1 MELLVQI
8 LMLFVVLAT
17 ALRLSFSSR
26 GYALVYALLLG
37 GFVYLSSPYAI
48 EQTKTG
54 LAAYIADR
62 SLREYAAIF
71 ISLEVALFVGYSF
84 SRLERPSSRR
94 GQLLALALAAY
105 PGLLLFPVL
114 FYLQSTLLFALPG
127 VSFSLLAFLL
137 AVTSALAVYGLG
149 RALRWLVPEEELR
162 LEVFFLVQLFT
173 FILGIIASV
182 DETVRTAPSSPIAWR
197 GLALSAG
204 IAVLCFG
211 LGYLIPRIKQS
222 LRHKA

>member
-84 SRLERPSSRR
+84 SRLERPCSRR

-137 AVTSALAVYGLG
+137 AVASALAVYGLG

-204 IAVLCFG
+204 IAALCFG

-222 LRHKA
+222 FRHKA

>member
-84 SRLERPSSRR
+84 SRLERPHSRR

-137 AVTSALAVYGLG
+137 AVASALAVYGLG

-204 IAVLCFG
+204 IAALCFG

>member
-17 ALRLSFSSR
+17 ALRLSFASR
-26 GYALVYALLLG
+26 HYALGYAVLVAL
-37 GFVYLSSPYAI
+37 FVYSSSPYAI

-84 SRLERPSSRR
+84 ARLERPRLRR
-94 GQLLALALAAY
+94 GRWLALALGAY
-105 PGLLLFPVL
+105 PGLLAFAVL
-114 FYLQSTLLFALPG
+114 FYLQSSLLFALPG
-127 VSFSLLAFLL
+127 FSFSLLAVLL
-137 AVTSALAVYGLG
+137 AVASSLLIYGLG
-149 RALRWLVPEEELR
+149 QGLRWLLPEEELR

-182 DETVRTAPSSPIAWR
+182 DETVRSAPSAPIAWR
-197 GLALSAG
+197 GLALSA
-204 IAVLCFG
+204 AVAALCFVI
-211 LGYLIPRIKQS
+211 GYFTPRIKQF
-222 LRHKA
+222 LRYKA

>member
-105 PGLLLFPVL
+105 PGLLLFPIL

-137 AVTSALAVYGLG
+137 ALVSALAVYGLG

-182 DETVRTAPSSPIAWR
+182 DETVRTAPSSPLAWR

-204 IAVLCFG
+204 IALLCFG

>member
-8 LMLFVVLAT
+8 LML
-17 ALRLSFSSR
+17 
-26 GYALVYALLLG
+26 YALLLG

-94 GQLLALALAAY
+94 RQLLALALAAY

-137 AVTSALAVYGLG
+137 AVASALAVYGLG
-149 RALRWLVPEEELR
+149 HALRWLVPEEELR

>member
-137 AVTSALAVYGLG
+137 AVASALAVYGLG
-149 RALRWLVPEEELR
+149 RALRCLVPEEELR

-204 IAVLCFG
+204 LAALCFG

>member
-137 AVTSALAVYGLG
+137 AVASALSVYGLG
-149 RALRWLVPEEELR
+149 RALRWLVPQEELR

-204 IAVLCFG
+204 IALLCFG

>member
-137 AVTSALAVYGLG
+137 AVASALAVYGLG
-149 RALRWLVPEEELR
+149 CALRWLVPEEELR

-204 IAVLCFG
+204 LAALCFG

>member
-84 SRLERPSSRR
+84 SRLERPRSRR

-137 AVTSALAVYGLG
+137 ALASALAVYSLG

-204 IAVLCFG
+204 LAALCFG

>member
-204 IAVLCFG
+204 IAALGFG

>member
-84 SRLERPSSRR
+84 SRLERPRSRR

-137 AVTSALAVYGLG
+137 AVASALAVYSLG

-204 IAVLCFG
+204 IAALCFG

>member
-37 GFVYLSSPYAI
+37 VFVYLSSPYAI

-137 AVTSALAVYGLG
+137 AVASALVVYGLG

-204 IAVLCFG
+204 IAALCFG

>member
-84 SRLERPSSRR
+84 SRLERPCSRR

-137 AVTSALAVYGLG
+137 AVGSALAVYGLG
-149 RALRWLVPEEELR
+149 HALRWLVPEEELR

>member
-1 MELLVQI
+1 M
-8 LMLFVVLAT
+8 
-17 ALRLSFSSR
+17 
-26 GYALVYALLLG
+26 
-37 GFVYLSSPYAI
+37 
-48 EQTKTG
+48 
-54 LAAYIADR
+54 
-62 SLREYAAIF
+62 
-71 ISLEVALFVGYSF
+71 ALFVGYSF

-137 AVTSALAVYGLG
+137 ALASALAVYGLG

-173 FILGIIASV
+173 FILGI
-182 DETVRTAPSSPIAWR
+182 ETVRTAPSSPIAWR

-204 IAVLCFG
+204 LAALCFG

>member
-94 GQLLALALAAY
+94 RQLLALALAAY

-137 AVTSALAVYGLG
+137 AVASALAVYGLG
-149 RALRWLVPEEELR
+149 HALRWLVPEEELR

>member
-84 SRLERPSSRR
+84 SRLERPRSRR

-137 AVTSALAVYGLG
+137 AVASALAVYGLG

-204 IAVLCFG
+204 LAALCFG

>member
-94 GQLLALALAAY
+94 GQLLALAAY

-137 AVTSALAVYGLG
+137 ALASALAVYGLG

-162 LEVFFLVQLFT
+162 LEDFFLVQRFT

-204 IAVLCFG
+204 IAALCFG

>member
-137 AVTSALAVYGLG
+137 AVGSALAVYGLG

-204 IAVLCFG
+204 IALLCFG